1 MAEKGPTKRQ
11 YEGSA
16 SYTYKLRD
24 ASELLHFIASSEVEY
39 GVQCSMIKE
48 SRSTPAVSSAV
59 KSITSPNSSAQKNEY
74 KALVAPTSPLRH
86 KEFSAHSSLVKTLF
100 EDRPGSGNVHR
111 DVAYLRV
118 SPPGKAFE
126 PYDKE
131 KNKLAITVNAYLK
144 LLQFFKSE
152 YHLVDNRME
161 SDYKN
166 MLEKKQWLPLG
177 PTISFK
183 GGADIEFKLIL
194 DHSNAFNLELV
205 IVKKFDYGGKR
216 SIYLQYTDTSM
227 GRISLPGSVMVELSK
242 DLPYISSLLDGEY
255 KEAMDVKRS
264 RQ

>member
-1 MAEKGPTKRQ
+1 MAEKGHTKRQ

-16 SYTYKLRD
+16 TYTYKLKD

-48 SRSTPAVSSAV
+48 SKSTAAVSSAV
-59 KSITSPNSSAQKNEY
+59 KSITSPNSSALKNEY
-74 KALVAPTSPLRH
+74 KALVDPSPPVHH
-86 KEFSAHSSLVKTLF
+86 KEFLVHSSLVNTLF
-100 EDRPGSGNVHR
+100 EDRPGGGNVHR

-118 SPPGKAFE
+118 SSPGRAFE

-131 KNKLAITVNAYLK
+131 KNKLAITLSAYLK
-144 LLQFFKSE
+144 LLNFFKSE
-152 YHLVDNRME
+152 YHLVENRME

-177 PTISFK
+177 PTISFR
-183 GGADIEFKLIL
+183 GAANIEFKLIL

-205 IVKKFDYGGKR
+205 IVRKFDYGGKR
-216 SIYLQYTDTSM
+216 SIYLQYTDASM
-227 GRISLPGSVMVELSK
+227 GRISLPGTVMVELSR